1 MADRM
6 LLISWGAPV
15 HGREERGLEV
25 FNEAIGAYGKMQ
37 QDGRIESFDVVL
49 LAPNA
54 GMDGYVQLHGTAEQL
69 NALRTSDDFARMII
83 DAQLIVENVCVVDGR
98 TGEGIAEE
106 VTRYQEAISRVP
118 QTA

>member
-6 LLISWGAPV
+6 LFISWAAPV

-25 FNEAIGAYGKMQ
+25 FNEAVGAYGKMQ
-37 QDGRIESFDVVL
+37 QDGRIESFNVVL

-54 GMDGYVQLHGTAEQL
+54 GMAGYMELHGTAEQL
-69 NALRTSDDFARMII
+69 NALRTSDDFSRLLL
-83 DAQLIVENVCVVDGR
+83 DAQLIVEDLCVVDGR

-106 VTRYQEAISRVP
+106 VARYQDAISRVP
-118 QTA
+118 QSA